1 MATEYSLYE
10 AKARLSALVR
20 QVREGR
26 TIVITVHGEPAAE
39 LRPVRQTGRKQTLD
53 ERHEELASRGLI
65 TPARMSA
72 RDPRAWPA
80 GPRKRGALKRFLGER
95 D

>member
-1 MATEYSLYE
+1 MKDRVSLYE

-26 TIVITVHGEPAAE
+26 RIVITVHGEPAAE
-39 LRPVRQTGRKQTLD
+39 LRPIEPPPKTIE
-53 ERHEELASRGLI
+53 ERLAELIAQGI
-65 TPARMSA
+65 VVPA
-72 RDPRAWPA
+72 RDPKAPIRP
-80 GPRKRGALKRFLGER
+80 GKRVPGGLKRFLESR